1 MPPRPTLERWRTG
14 ITRIAPGE
22 IVYRGTPIDE
32 VMASWG
38 FPATVW
44 LLITGESPSAQQED
58 ALRRV
63 LVAACDHGLAAPSIA
78 AARTCAS
85 TRGAPGVAMAAG
97 LIAFAGPAHGGAAG
111 ACAEVLGELLTAGGG
126 RDAGADVARLVRE
139 RLERGERIPGFG
151 HPYHPR
157 DPRVPGLMDAPLPED
172 RHRRLVRV
180 VEAAIV
186 EAKGPRLHMNADAA
200 VAALMLDAGLHPSA
214 IDLMTSIGR
223 CVGLA
228 AHVHEET
235 VGEAPFRAPSLE
247 SIEYTGP
254 QPGEGGA

>member
-1 MPPRPTLERWRTG
+1 M
-14 ITRIAPGE
+14 
-22 IVYRGTPIDE
+22 D
-32 VMASWG
+32 SWG

-44 LLITGESPSAQQED
+44 LLITGQAPSAEQED

-85 TRGAPGVAMAAG
+85 TRGAPGVAMATG
-97 LIAFAGPAHGGAAG
+97 LLAFAGPAHGGAAG
-111 ACAEVLGELLTAGGG
+111 ACARVLIDLREA
-126 RDAGADVARLVRE
+126 AGAWPVPDDQIRPLITARLASGA
-139 RLERGERIPGFG
+139 RLPGFG

-157 DPRVPGLMDAPLPED
+157 DPRVPGLMAAPLPD
-172 RHRRLVRV
+172 DGHRALVKAVEAVV
-180 VEAAIV
+180 VEL
-186 EAKGPRLHMNADAA
+186 KGPKLHMNADAA
-200 VAALMLDAGLHPSA
+200 VAALMLDAGLHHSA

-228 AHVHEET
+228 AHVHEEA
-235 VGEAPFRAPSLE
+235 VGEAPFRAPSLS

-254 QPGEGGA
+254 AVHEGG